1 VHLVATIHSRLLI
14 DLETVYVPK
23 DGATHSGTQL
33 GIHFFAD
40 FEQVIA
46 SAIARGDL
54 TESSSEVESTDNV
67 SKHRTP
73 VKIINSD
80 KLTIS
85 SVYTIIDILTKF
97 EREDDHDRFVGS
109 FFTPLWNC
117 LKDQG
122 MDATGTTDLSW
133 KWEPNRD
140 KLSTRNWCF
149 VPPRGIALSRLGA
162 DGQLGVDYFLTEEQ
176 VVLCVL
182 KEISTLKEL
191 SSVYADHKSSFVSIM
206 LVLEVAVNNNLDYLD
221 AKLGK
226 R

>member
-1 VHLVATIHSRLLI
+1 M
-14 DLETVYVPK
+14 YVPK

-54 TESSSEVESTDNV
+54 TEGCSEVKSNDNV
-67 SKHRTP
+67 SKHRSP
-73 VKIINSD
+73 VKVINSD

-97 EREDDHDRFVGS
+97 VQEDNHDRFVGS
-109 FFTPLWNC
+109 FFTPLWIC

-122 MDATGTTDLSW
+122 MNAAGTTDLSW
-133 KWEPNRD
+133 KWESNRN

-149 VPPRGIALSRLGA
+149 VPPSSKIGT
-162 DGQLGVDYFLTEEQ
+162 DGQVCVDYFLTEEQ

-191 SSVYADHKSSFVSIM
+191 SSVYADHESSFVSITP
-206 LVLEVAVNNNLDYLD
+206 VLEMAVNDNLDYLD

>member
-1 VHLVATIHSRLLI
+1 M
-14 DLETVYVPK
+14 YVPK
-23 DGATHSGTQL
+23 NGATHSGTQL

-40 FEQVIA
+40 FELVIA

-54 TESSSEVESTDNV
+54 TESCSEVKSTDNV
-67 SKHRTP
+67 YRTP
-73 VKIINSD
+73 VKVINSD

-85 SVYTIIDILTKF
+85 SVCTIIDVLTKF
-97 EREDDHDRFVGS
+97 VRDDDHDRFVGS
-109 FFTPLWNC
+109 FFTPLWNS

-122 MDATGTTDLSW
+122 MNTTGTDLRW
-133 KWEPNRD
+133 TWEPNRN

-149 VPPRGIALSRLGA
+149 VPPSSKIGK

-191 SSVYADHKSSFVSIM
+191 SSLYADHKSSFVTIM
-206 LVLEVAVNNNLDYLD
+206 PVLEVAVNDNLDYLD
-221 AKLGK
+221 AKLG
-226 R
+226 RR

>member
-1 VHLVATIHSRLLI
+1 M
-14 DLETVYVPK
+14 
-23 DGATHSGTQL
+23 
-33 GIHFFAD
+33 
-40 FEQVIA
+40 IA

-54 TESSSEVESTDNV
+54 TESEVKSTDNV

-73 VKIINSD
+73 VKVINSD

-97 EREDDHDRFVGS
+97 VREDDHDRFVGS
-109 FFTPLWNC
+109 FFTPLWHC

-122 MDATGTTDLSW
+122 MNTNGTDLRW
-133 KWEPNRD
+133 MWEPNRN

-149 VPPRGIALSRLGA
+149 VPSSSKIGK

-191 SSVYADHKSSFVSIM
+191 SSLYADHKSSFVTIM
-206 LVLEVAVNNNLDYLD
+206 HVLEVAVNDNLDYLG